1 MCCLI
6 RKNHPVLATHKRTRS
21 VIMLHDEFFALL
33 IILISSSLITLVI
46 CSSSTSRKS
55 NNQEHQELLKDQQ
68 ETEIDNLKIRVLHT
82 NDLHSRFDEVTISG
96 SKCKVKDKKKK
107 SCYGGVARIKYMV
120 DEIRNQQK
128 PDENV
133 LFLNAGDFFQVKF
146 NKIHIFESSG
156 KLTRYFLMYIYV
168 YSENDF
174 HS

>member
-1 MCCLI
+1 MCCLT

-46 CSSSTSRKS
+46 CSSSSSSRKS
-55 NNQEHQELLKDQQ
+55 NNQEHQQLLNDQQ
-68 ETEIDNLKIRVLHT
+68 ETEVDNLKIRVLHT

-120 DEIRNQQK
+120 DQIRNQQK

-146 NKIHIFESSG
+146 NKIHIF
-156 KLTRYFLMYIYV
+156 
-168 YSENDF
+168 
-174 HS
+174 

>member
-55 NNQEHQELLKDQQ
+55 NNQEPQQLLKDQQ
-68 ETEIDNLKIRVLHT
+68 ETEIDHFKIRVLHT

-120 DEIRNQQK
+120 DQIRNQQK

-156 KLTRYFLMYIYV
+156 KLLVIF
-168 YSENDF
+168 
-174 HS
+174 

>member
-46 CSSSTSRKS
+46 CSSNSSSRKS
-55 NNQEHQELLKDQQ
+55 NNQEYQQLLKDQQ

-120 DEIRNQQK
+120 DQIRNQQK

-146 NKIHIFESSG
+146 N
-156 KLTRYFLMYIYV
+156 
-168 YSENDF
+168 
-174 HS
+174 

>member
-46 CSSSTSRKS
+46 CSSSSRKS
-55 NNQEHQELLKDQQ
+55 NNQEPQQLLKDQQ
-68 ETEIDNLKIRVLHT
+68 ETEIDHFKIRVLHT

-120 DEIRNQQK
+120 DQIRNQQK

-146 NKIHIFESSG
+146 NEIHIFESSG
-156 KLTRYFLMYIYV
+156 KLQ
-168 YSENDF
+168 SK
-174 HS
+174 

>member
-1 MCCLI
+1 
-6 RKNHPVLATHKRTRS
+6 
-21 VIMLHDEFFALL
+21 MLQDEFFALL

-46 CSSSTSRKS
+46 CSSSSSSSSSSRKS
-55 NNQEHQELLKDQQ
+55 NNQEHQQLLKDQQ

-120 DEIRNQQK
+120 DQIRNKQK

-146 NKIHIFESSG
+146 NKIPISESSG
-156 KLTRYFLMYIYV
+156 KQ
-168 YSENDF
+168 
-174 HS
+174 

>member
-1 MCCLI
+1 MCCLV
-6 RKNHPVLATHKRTRS
+6 RKNHPVLATHKRTRR
-21 VIMLHDEFFALL
+21 VIMLHDEIFALL

-46 CSSSTSRKS
+46 CSSSSRKS
-55 NNQEHQELLKDQQ
+55 NNQEPQQLLKDQQ
-68 ETEIDNLKIRVLHT
+68 ETEIDHFKIRVLHT

-120 DEIRNQQK
+120 DQIRNQQK

-156 KLTRYFLMYIYV
+156 TRYFLMYIYV

>member
-1 MCCLI
+1 MCCLV

-46 CSSSTSRKS
+46 CSSSSSSSRKS
-55 NNQEHQELLKDQQ
+55 NNQEHQQLLNDQQ
-68 ETEIDNLKIRVLHT
+68 ETEVGDLKIRVLHT

-96 SKCKVKDKKKK
+96 SKCKVKDKKKNL
-107 SCYGGVARIKYMV
+107 CYGGVARIKYMV
-120 DEIRNQQK
+120 DQIRNQQK

-146 NKIHIFESSG
+146 NKNHIFESSG
-156 KLTRYFLMYIYV
+156 KLQ
-168 YSENDF
+168 
-174 HS
+174 

>member
-46 CSSSTSRKS
+46 CSTNSSSRKS
-55 NNQEHQELLKDQQ
+55 NNQEYQQLLKDQQ

-120 DEIRNQQK
+120 DQIRNQQK

-146 NKIHIFESSG
+146 N
-156 KLTRYFLMYIYV
+156 
-168 YSENDF
+168 
-174 HS
+174 

>member
-21 VIMLHDEFFALL
+21 VIMLHEEFFALL

-46 CSSSTSRKS
+46 CSSNSSSRKS
-55 NNQEHQELLKDQQ
+55 NNQEYQQLLKDQQ

-120 DEIRNQQK
+120 DQIRNQQK

-146 NKIHIFESSG
+146 N
-156 KLTRYFLMYIYV
+156 
-168 YSENDF
+168 
-174 HS
+174 